1 MTSARLLTH
10 PATARH
16 RFAELALQPEPLIDL
31 TEVALVIALEEYPG
45 LEVECYLRQLDR
57 WSVAI
62 RERLEGCADIS
73 RAIDQINRLLFEQEG
88 FHGETDDYYSP
99 HTAFMNEVLDRHI
112 GLPITLSILYLE
124 VSRRVG
130 VHIAG
135 VALPGHFLV
144 KVSSPGGDML
154 IDPFDGGRVLT
165 SLECQKLLDEVFG
178 GGVRLREHHLRSESK
193 RRILARLLCHLK
205 SVYLRRDDPEGA
217 LASVDRLLIL
227 DQNDPYEVRDR
238 ATLAMQTHRYTE
250 ALQSLQRYL
259 SLRPEAEDRHAIR
272 EHIECLRSWLQQ
284 N

>member
-1 MTSARLLTH
+1 MTSGRVLTH

-45 LEVECYLRQLDR
+45 LEIERYLRQLDR
-57 WSVAI
+57 WSAAI
-62 RERLEGCADIS
+62 RERLEGCADIG
-73 RAIDQINRLLFEQEG
+73 RAIDEINRLLFEQEG
-88 FHGETDDYYSP
+88 FHGEAGDYYNP

-130 VHIAG
+130 VNIAG

-144 KVSSPGGDML
+144 KVSTPGGDLL

-165 SLECQKLLDEVFG
+165 AQECQKLLDEVFG
-178 GGVRLREHHLRSESK
+178 GGVKLREHHLRSESK
-193 RRILARLLCHLK
+193 RQILARLLCHLK
-205 SVYLRRDDPEGA
+205 SVYLVQDDPVGA

-227 DQNDPYEVRDR
+227 DENDPYEVRDR
-238 ATLAMQTHRYTE
+238 AMLAMQTHRYSE
-250 ALQSLQRYL
+250 ALESLQRYL
-259 SLRPEAEDRHAIR
+259 VLRPGAEDRQAII
-272 EHIECLRSWLQQ
+272 EHIDCLRSWLLR